1 MMVRFTFTYD
11 DEFHKYIHDLIQNT
25 PVKHRSELLRQLIRY
40 GIMYQAQ
47 IQSAIASTKTPI
59 QATNADNDVAPP
71 STDQPTSA
79 NDEAPERVN
88 TEAKERKNKAVRFN
102 IE

>member
-11 DEFHKYIHDLIQNT
+11 DEFHKDIHDLIQNT

-40 GIMYQAQ
+40 GIMYQSQ
-47 IQSAIASTKTPI
+47 IQSAIAKTPI
-59 QATNADNDVAPP
+59 QAIYADRDVVPP
-71 STDQPTSA
+71 STDPPTSVA
-79 NDEAPERVN
+79 SDEVPGRVN
-88 TEAKERKNKAVRFN
+88 TDAKERKNRAVRFN